1 MASPEMLDLYIAA
14 DAGPDQL
21 RTVHV
26 GAGGGATLCARLTSN
41 FVCFDPDR
49 EVADEE
55 ICEKCLVWVKD
66 LSLRG

>member
-1 MASPEMLDLYIAA
+1 MASAKMPDLYIAV

-26 GAGGGATLCARLTSN
+26 DAGGGTTLCARPTSN
-41 FVCFDPDR
+41 FLRLDPDR

-55 ICEKCLVWVKD
+55 ICEKCLLWVED
-66 LSLRG
+66 LSLRD